1 MAEDGREACRTMKEI
16 VSKSMDDGGVSV
28 VSGATVTPPAN
39 EIIPEAVC
47 GS

>member
-1 MAEDGREACRTMKEI
+1 MKEI
-16 VSKSMDDGGVSV
+16 VSKSVDDRGGRSV